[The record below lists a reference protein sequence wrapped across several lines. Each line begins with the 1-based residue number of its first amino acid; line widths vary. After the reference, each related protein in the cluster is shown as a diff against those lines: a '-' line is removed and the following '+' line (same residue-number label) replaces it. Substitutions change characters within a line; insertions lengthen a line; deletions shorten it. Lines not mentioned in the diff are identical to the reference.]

1 MRSDLEMR
9 DGKPAF
15 CAHQALGPCE
25 HRGKIVVDPKSP
37 VIDCLVM
44 DTSAGGACLEV
55 KPGAVT
61 AKRFDLVYGGLRK
74 KCRVAWVNGRRIG
87 VSF

>member
-1 MRSDLEMR
+1 MESRR
-9 DGKPAF
+9 FVRIKPSGHAS
-15 CAHQALGPCE
+15 A
-25 HRGKIVVDPKSP
+25 GKIVVDMKSP
-37 VIDCLVM
+37 AIDCLVV

-55 KPGAVT
+55 TPGAVT
-61 AKRFDLVYGGLRK
+61 AKRFDLVYGGMRK